1 MSGSSQPR
9 VSVIVPAH
17 DEQHH
22 LPACLESIRAAAA
35 SIRCQIEIV
44 VVLSSR
50 SGDATAEIALDAGAR
65 VLVSSAQFIG
75 AALNAGVAASSGAI
89 IVTLDADGL
98 MAHDALREIEHHLAT
113 GVCVGG
119 AATVVPARRSVGIGL
134 TMAVIKLTERVSGL
148 GSGMYWCRREDFDA
162 IAGFNPTLSRS
173 VGADLARRLRE
184 HGRPTGRRF
193 VNLWS
198 TPVVSSCR
206 AFDRNGDWHMLG
218 RFRLPDA
225 QPVQPVQPVQLAQ
238 RAVEEDSGS
247 SLTVL

>member
-9 VSVIVPAH
+9 VSVIVPAY
-17 DEQHH
+17 DEQVH
-22 LPACLESIRAAAA
+22 LGACIESINAAAV
-35 SIRCQIEIV
+35 SIRCNVEIV
-44 VVLSSR
+44 VVVSSR
-50 SGDATAEIALDAGAR
+50 SGDAAVEIALEAGAR
-65 VLVSSAQFIG
+65 VLVSSERFIG
-75 AALNAGVAASSGAI
+75 AALNAGVAASSGV
-89 IVTLDADGL
+89 IVVTIDADGL

-113 GVCVGG
+113 GVCIGG
-119 AATVVPARRSVGIGL
+119 AATVVPERRSVGIAL
-134 TMAVIKLTERVSGL
+134 TMAVIKVTEKVSGL

-162 IAGFNPTLSRS
+162 IAGFNPMLSRS

-225 QPVQPVQPVQLAQ
+225 QPVRPVRSVLPER
-238 RAVEEDSGS
+238 RAVDEDSGS

>member
-1 MSGSSQPR
+1 

-17 DEQHH
+17 DEQLH
-22 LPACLESIRAAAA
+22 LPACLASIRAAAA
-35 SIRCQIEIV
+35 SIHCDLEV
-44 VVLSSR
+44 VVVVSSR
-50 SGDATAEIALDAGAR
+50 SGDATAQIALDAGAR
-65 VLVSSAQFIG
+65 VVVSSERYIG

-89 IVTLDADGL
+89 VVTIDADGL

-119 AATVVPARRSVGIGL
+119 AATVMPERRSVGIAL
-134 TMAVIKLTERVSGL
+134 TMAVIKMTEKVSGL

-162 IAGFNPTLSRS
+162 IEGFNPTLSRS
-173 VGADLARRLRE
+173 VGADFARRLRE
-184 HGRPTGRRF
+184 HGRHTGRRF
-193 VNLWS
+193 VNLWRL
-198 TPVVSSCR
+198 PVVASCR

-225 QPVQPVQPVQLAQ
+225 TPPHQQ
-238 RAVEEDSGS
+238 RQAVREEHGS

>member
-1 MSGSSQPR
+1 M
-9 VSVIVPAH
+9 PAH
-17 DEQHH
+17 DEQLH
-22 LPACLESIRAAAA
+22 LPACLSSIRAAAA
-35 SIRCQIEIV
+35 SIHADIEIV
-44 VVLSSR
+44 VVVSSR
-50 SGDATAEIALDAGAR
+50 SGDATAQLALDAGAR
-65 VLVSSAQFIG
+65 VIVSGERCIG

-89 IVTLDADGL
+89 VVTIDADSL

-119 AATVVPARRSVGIGL
+119 AATVAPERRSVGISL
-134 TMAVIKLTERVSGL
+134 TMAVIKMTERVSGL
-148 GSGMYWCRREDFDA
+148 GSGMYWCRRDDFDA
-162 IAGFNPTLSRS
+162 VEGFNPRLSRS
-173 VGADLARRLRE
+173 VGADFARRLRE

-193 VNLWS
+193 VNLWA

-225 QPVQPVQPVQLAQ
+225 APPRQQPA
-238 RAVEEDSGS
+238 AVDEGHRG